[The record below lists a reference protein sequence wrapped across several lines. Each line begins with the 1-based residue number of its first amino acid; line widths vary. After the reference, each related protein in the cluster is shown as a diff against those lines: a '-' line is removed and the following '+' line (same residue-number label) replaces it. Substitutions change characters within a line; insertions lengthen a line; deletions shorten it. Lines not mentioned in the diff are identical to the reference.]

1 MDAVLGKILKDIE
14 SVKTKLGPYTI
25 EYETKKRLNVKASKF
40 VRRRQEVLSIL
51 SAAFIKSKPSPSFP
65 KDKKGVTSSVGG
77 IIFEQS
83 DYKGYVIQAKDD
95 KAAGG
100 GLSTAEQET
109 LGAYYIA
116 VGRKYK
122 NPTFSPDE
130 FKSVEDNIISKFK
143 YSQLEKKIT
152 NDWAISSKRL
162 AKHILKRSGG
172 FLGLPNGMNFT
183 LQHPSAK
190 SGFID
195 KIYKRFSILIKE
207 TELSFL
213 DRDKWNPGDI
223 WYVDNSIAN
232 TNLDLYTSVV
242 ALNRFL
248 VEQYEKGNVI
258 PISLKQLV
266 NDNVNT
272 IVKNYNS
279 DIKKEKYKGFD
290 LGKQSFFKSID
301 GNLFFNGSVAE
312 CRTFTG
318 DRLSAEI
325 KGVGAKGGKVGATII
340 NNYLKKY
347 NSKKFITD
355 YRIIGD
361 MITNKRIPFLKDL
374 YEKAIRLDKR
384 LSGTVTDFMQSVDE
398 SKYAPAGS
406 QPEFNYLLSKY
417 QATEMMDA
425 INDLNKQNKNNIVD
439 DLISYASSQTELSSV
454 HIVIRN

>member
-14 SVKTKLGPYTI
+14 SVKNKLGPYTI
-25 EYETKKRLNVKASKF
+25 EYETKTRLNVKASKF
-40 VRRRQEVLSIL
+40 VRRREEVLSIL
-51 SAAFIKSKPSPSFP
+51 STAFTKSKPSSSFP

-83 DYKGYVIQAKDD
+83 DYKGYVVQAKDD

-116 VGRKYK
+116 VARKYK
-122 NPTFSPDE
+122 KPTFSPDE

-143 YSQLEKKIT
+143 YKQLEKKVT
-152 NDWAISSKRL
+152 NDWALSSKRL

-172 FLGLPNGMNFT
+172 FLGLPSGMNFT

-190 SGFID
+190 QGFID
-195 KIYKRFSILIKE
+195 KIYKRFAKLIKE

-213 DRDKWNPGDI
+213 DRDKWNPGDV
-223 WYVDNSIAN
+223 WYVDDSVKN
-232 TNLDLYTSVV
+232 TNFDEYTSVI
-242 ALNRFL
+242 ALNKFL
-248 VEQYEKGNVI
+248 VEEYEKGNVI

-266 NDNVNT
+266 NDNVDT
-272 IVKNYNS
+272 TVKNYNS
-279 DIKKEKYKGFD
+279 EMKKVKFEGFD

-301 GNLFFNGSVAE
+301 GNLYFNGSVAE

-318 DRLSAEI
+318 DKLSAEI

-340 NNYLKKY
+340 NNYFKKY
-347 NSKKFITD
+347 NSNKNITD
-355 YRIIGD
+355 YKIIGD
-361 MITNKRIPFLKDL
+361 MITKKRIPFLKDL
-374 YEKAIRLDKR
+374 YEKAIRVDKR
-384 LSGTVTDFMQSVDE
+384 IKGSVTDFMESIDQ

-425 INDLNKQNKNNIVD
+425 INDLSNKNKDNIVYD
-439 DLISYASSQTELSSV
+439 MISYASSQTELSSV